1 MVTSA
6 ELLKLRDRL
15 LSLTQLASARCL
27 RAPSSDDDNRQ
38 LVLDLEAARTDLL
51 GFLDSLYRAEP
62 TTDAESGDWRQLLA
76 DTKSTADRLLEA
88 SRVVLELARRQVA
101 AN

>member
-15 LSLTQLASARCL
+15 LSLTQQASARCL
-27 RAPSSDDDNRQ
+27 VATSRPEDNHQ
-38 LVLDLEAARTDLL
+38 LVLDLESARTALL
-51 GFLDSLYRAEP
+51 GFLDGLYRAEP
-62 TTDAESGDWRQLLA
+62 ANDDEAGDLRRLLA

-88 SRVVLELARRQVA
+88 SRVVLELARRHVTP
-101 AN
+101 N

>member
-27 RAPSSDDDNRQ
+27 RAPSIADDNRQ
-38 LVLDLEAARTDLL
+38 LVLDLESARADLL
-51 GFLDSLYRAEP
+51 GFLETIYKAAP
-62 TTDAESGDWRQLLA
+62 TTAAEAGNLRQLLA

-88 SRVVLELARRQVA
+88 SRVVLELARRHV
-101 AN
+101 N